1 VTPEERNHL
10 QYLCKRVVEERDPN
24 EFDRL
29 VLELIEL
36 LDQKVCFRQS
46 RVAAVGQRS
55 TRP

>member
-36 LDQKVCFRQS
+36 LDQKQ
-46 RVAAVGQRS
+46 
-55 TRP
+55 TRIHSEHEHKTT